1 MFKAPVYRTGKD
13 VILLTTMSRI
23 NGLADVAVLYGH
35 KMELVPCVNA
45 RLGQHDFARF
55 SWTDFLRDAY
65 LALGRLPDDD
75 LEAHHIKQ
83 MLTDAVDMFQEKV
96 PFRELEYS
104 TTMGIM
110 KKLEAWEADVL
121 RGKIDPDA
129 PLKSDDPVV
138 NKVLKEG
145 HHPTTTGAELAAH
158 TTSYFDKTDNPLR
171 LKFRLDISREIGLV
185 ATQELNRALA
195 SLPFDITVTTPTE
208 RATMFDKV
216 PQLCGMM
223 INVIPRD
230 EMNDYCRFRLQYTF
244 DKVITDQVARD
255 LIKER
260 MQERKIGGTISWQI
274 DSLVITAT
282 CAEQDTLV
290 EAIQWR
296 CKVEEELLEVLASM
310 TCNDNKFIR

>member
-1 MFKAPVYRTGKD
+1 MFKAPVYKSGEDIIHLRSTG
-13 VILLTTMSRI
+13 RI
-23 NGLADVAVLYGH
+23 NRLAGMAIEHGH
-35 KMELVPCVNA
+35 KMEPVPCVNIRVGDNDYA
-45 RLGQHDFARF
+45 TFD
-55 SWTDFLRDAY
+55 WNDFLRDAY
-65 LALGRLPDDD
+65 LALNRLPDDD
-75 LEAHHIKQ
+75 VEAHHIKG
-83 MLTDAVDMFQEKV
+83 MLTKAVEMFQGKIAFE
-96 PFRELEYS
+96 RLEYS
-104 TTMGIM
+104 VTMGTVKELKNWEVDIIAGYEN
-110 KKLEAWEADVL
+110 KNTPLESASRLSMYGGQE
-121 RGKIDPDA
+121 
-129 PLKSDDPVV
+129 
-138 NKVLKEG
+138 
-145 HHPTTTGAELAAH
+145 PTE
-158 TTSYFDKTDNPLR
+158 NPMR

-185 ATQELNRALA
+185 PMQELHRALA

-223 INVIPRD
+223 INVIPAD
-230 EMNDYCRFRLQYTF
+230 EMTDYCRFRLQYTF